1 MSEKVKRRLTTILC
15 ADAEG
20 YSRLME
26 ADEQAT
32 LAGLRRHRAAMAALV
47 ERHDGRIVN
56 TWGDAVIAE
65 FGSVVEAVQCATEI
79 QQELAGLDSDRLD
92 SERLLFRIGINLG
105 DVMVDGD
112 DIYGDGVNV
121 AARLQ
126 EMAEP
131 GGILISG
138 QVYEQVRNKLPIGFE
153 LIGDQHVKNI
163 ETPVVSYRVTQGPEG
178 SAGAGLPP
186 RPSAAAP
193 PPARRPTRR
202 LPRPIAALLV
212 LAAFLVLVNVFD
224 GLEFGVVPLA
234 GSRHCDDRRPVGR
247 AAPGNARQV
256 ALRGPG
262 RETCRRGCWADAD
275 LPPPTQR
282 RVVGGTCRRWSSI
295 DLSVM
300 AGLDGLTRPSTRTR
314 MVPKGARSGPWS
326 PSTVAFTWMAGSS
339 PAMTEGLA
347 MTERSRPFRERRFVP
362 HPVMPALEAGIH
374 ADTDGAEG
382 ARSGPWSPSTVAFA
396 DVAGSSPA
404 MTAQAVREG
413 RVRMGL

>member
-79 QQELAGLDSDRLD
+79 QQELAGLDDGLA
-92 SERLLFRIGINLG
+92 SERLRFRIGINLG

-138 QVYEQVRNKLPIGFE
+138 QVYDQVRNKLPIGFE
-153 LIGDQHVKNI
+153 LIGDQQVKNI
-163 ETPVVSYRVTQGPEG
+163 ETPIVSYRVTHGPDGSRPEG
-178 SAGAGLPP
+178 SA
-186 RPSAAAP
+186 SAAPQAR
-193 PPARRPTRR
+193 PAAAVRPRARR

-224 GLEFGVVPLA
+224 GMESVWFHWPVLA
-234 GSRHCDDRRPVGR
+234 I
-247 AAPGNARQV
+247 ATII
-256 ALRGPG
+256 ALWAVL
-262 RETCRRGCWADAD
+262 RRGTPDK
-275 LPPPTQR
+275 PR
-282 RVVGGTCRRWSSI
+282 
-295 DLSVM
+295 
-300 AGLDGLTRPSTRTR
+300 
-314 MVPKGARSGPWS
+314 
-326 PSTVAFTWMAGSS
+326 
-339 PAMTEGLA
+339 
-347 MTERSRPFRERRFVP
+347 
-362 HPVMPALEAGIH
+362 
-374 ADTDGAEG
+374 
-382 ARSGPWSPSTVAFA
+382 
-396 DVAGSSPA
+396 
-404 MTAQAVREG
+404 
-413 RVRMGL
+413 